1 MELRVVGLFPNLAL
15 KKKKKKNP
23 FVKFKIKLKKKKN
36 PPTSLRSLRIKA
48 GSAAAFPPVFCGM
61 WRSGHAA
68 GWSAC
73 CGVLAGCERRCQ
85 KL

>member
-1 MELRVVGLFPNLAL
+1 MELRVVGLFPNLAF
-15 KKKKKKNP
+15 KKKKQ
-23 FVKFKIKLKKKKN
+23 N

-48 GSAAAFPPVFCGM
+48 GTAAAFPPVFCGM